1 MRGVIYGTPSRAL
14 RSAARLTKQF
24 AIATAHQ
31 RKTGLNKPDGAV
43 PQIVCLPGPFG
54 DTLGTEQSLRNHTIA
69 VAFDAAIERAQREC
83 QPLSPLH
90 GQLVE
95 CRASRAAVERPPE
108 SPRRVGSNLEIF
120 IEHQMGGIGLVRSR
134 RFCQPKPMFD
144 VLNAQ
149 QNMPAVK
156 GLTDV
161 GGRYVG
167 GAKHLVRGIRSAP
180 SDRNDRRQYFRCPED
195 GLILRR
201 PRRVSHKSKGPI
213 SF

>member
-1 MRGVIYGTPSRAL
+1 MSGAIYGTPSRGL
-14 RSAARLTKQF
+14 VSAARLAKQF

-31 RKTGLNKPDGAV
+31 RKTGLDEPDGSV
-43 PQIVCLPGPFG
+43 PQIVRLPGPFG
-54 DTLGTEQSLRNHTIA
+54 DTLGTKQAFRNHTIA
-69 VAFDAAIERAQREC
+69 VALDAAIERAQRER
-83 QPLSPLH
+83 QPLSPLQ

-95 CRASRAAVERPPE
+95 GRTSRAAVERPPE
-108 SPRRVGSNLEIF
+108 PPRRVGADLEIF
-120 IEHQMGGIGLVRSR
+120 IEHQMGGIGLVRSW

-161 GGRYVG
+161 CGRYVG
-167 GAKHLVRGIRSAP
+167 NAKHLVRGIRSAP